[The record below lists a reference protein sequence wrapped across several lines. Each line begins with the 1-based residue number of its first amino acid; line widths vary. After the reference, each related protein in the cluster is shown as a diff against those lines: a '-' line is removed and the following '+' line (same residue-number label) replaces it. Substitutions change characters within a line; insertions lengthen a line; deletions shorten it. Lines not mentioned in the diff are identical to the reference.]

1 MKPTCNF
8 TSLKEAAQQKSIE
21 SHETTTT
28 ALSLSVH
35 RAPQA
40 RCTCCSLYE
49 ACMIPALIAFLC
61 LLKSQLLKE
70 VLQDPSQLF
79 LTLLAF
85 SSQPT
90 LFLVLFWILVY
101 FVFLLLG
108 GQLQEGREFA
118 LFTPPYLAHGKHSQ
132 FSVNEWSIRIE
143 KFSPSINTRVKT
155 YVYFRVVYFKSV
167 RYHPRQQDPL

>member
-1 MKPTCNF
+1 MVLIPSQESRRGN
-8 TSLKEAAQQKSIE
+8 LPAA
-21 SHETTTT
+21 
-28 ALSLSVH
+28 SLSSSLTLASVSPGGG
-35 RAPQA
+35 REEPGILGADLSPRGKPGEMFTGCPRSPVTPRKVQTE
-40 RCTCCSLYE
+40 RCSGPY
-49 ACMIPALIAFLC
+49 IAFLC

-108 GQLQEGREFA
+108 G
-118 LFTPPYLAHGKHSQ
+118 
-132 FSVNEWSIRIE
+132 
-143 KFSPSINTRVKT
+143 
-155 YVYFRVVYFKSV
+155 
-167 RYHPRQQDPL
+167 